1 MSTQQTIINLAQV
14 TLDKACFM
22 LLDYF
27 APQTVI
33 LKHGCYNYFPSPD
46 EETEVPE
53 KGNDLPKSHGWYG
66 VEESLKPNLQK
77 PQAFCCSKECLIDYL
92 VTSLSVTTSEEDT

>member
-1 MSTQQTIINLAQV
+1 MGVS
-14 TLDKACFM
+14 
-22 LLDYF
+22 
-27 APQTVI
+27 
-33 LKHGCYNYFPSPD
+33 YNYFPSPD

-66 VEESLKPNLQK
+66 VEESLKPNLQI
-77 PQAFCCSKECLIDYL
+77 PQAFCCSKECLVDYL